1 MRLFLLFLL
10 LPLCEIALFIQ
21 VGGAIGLGPTLA
33 IVILTAVLG
42 AALVRSQGLLV
53 LSELRDSLHDL
64 KDPTEP
70 LAHGAMILFSGALLL
85 TPGFLTDMI
94 GLSMMVPAAR
104 GAVFRFVK
112 DRLVVQEFTY
122 GSSARPPESDVV
134 DGEFEDLSNGPLDER
149 GIERRRTL

>member
-10 LPLCEIALFIQ
+10 VPLCEIALFIQ
-21 VGGAIGLGPTLA
+21 VGGAIGLGLTLA

-85 TPGFLTDMI
+85 TPGFLTDTI
-94 GLSMMVPAAR
+94 GLSMMVPAVRSA
-104 GAVFRFVK
+104 AFRFVR
-112 DRLVVQEFTY
+112 DRLVVREFTY
-122 GSSARPPESDVV
+122 GSSARPPEADVV
-134 DGEFEDLSNGPLDER
+134 DGEFEELADEPVDDR
-149 GIERRRTL
+149 GIERSRTL

>member
-10 LPLCEIALFIQ
+10 VPLCEIALFIQ
-21 VGGAIGLGPTLA
+21 VGGAIGLGLTLA

-53 LSELRDSLHDL
+53 LSELRESFHDL

-70 LAHGAMILFSGALLL
+70 LVHGAMILFSGALLL
-85 TPGFLTDMI
+85 TPGFLTDTI
-94 GLSMMVPAAR
+94 GLAMMVPTVR
-104 GAVFRFVK
+104 SAVFRFARE
-112 DRLVVQEFTY
+112 RLVVQGFSHA
-122 GSSARPPESDVV
+122 SSARPPEADVV
-134 DGEFEDLSNGPLDER
+134 DGEFEEVPDEPLDQR

>member
-10 LPLCEIALFIQ
+10 VPLCEIALFIQ
-21 VGGAIGLGPTLA
+21 VGGAIGLGVTLA
-33 IVILTAVLG
+33 IVVLTAVLG
-42 AALVRSQGLLV
+42 AALVRRQGLRV

-85 TPGFLTDMI
+85 TPGFLTDVF
-94 GLSMMVPAAR
+94 GLSMMVPAVRSAAFHFAR
-104 GAVFRFVK
+104 
-112 DRLVVQEFTY
+112 DRLVVRKFTY
-122 GSSARPPESDVV
+122 GSSARRQEPNVV
-134 DGEFEDLSNGPLDER
+134 DGEFEELADESLDES

>member
-1 MRLFLLFLL
+1 MRLFLLFLTV
-10 LPLCEIALFIQ
+10 PLCEIALFIQ
-21 VGGAIGLGPTLA
+21 VGGMIGLGLTLA

-64 KDPTEP
+64 RDPTEP

-85 TPGFLTDMI
+85 TPGFLTDTI
-94 GLSMMVPAAR
+94 GLSMMVPAVRRSA
-104 GAVFRFVK
+104 FRFVR

-122 GSSARPPESDVV
+122 GSSARPPEADVV
-134 DGEFEDLSNGPLDER
+134 DGEFEEFSNGSVDER